1 MLITWFFGKL
11 PREVLPRATE
21 PHFSGGRID
30 FGIAIVHNV
39 AVLDVPIPD
48 QPIMSQ
54 QK

>member
-1 MLITWFFGKL
+1 MSMTWFFGKL

-30 FGIAIVHNV
+30 FGIIIVHNV
-39 AVLDVPIPD
+39 VALDAAIPN
-48 QPIMSQ
+48 QPIMFQ